1 MIDTGHD
8 QAFTINVASNTVRNL
23 IGTITRISTGAVL
36 ASLAL
41 DQSGTGTITYSDG
54 TVAAVTSWTLAQ

>member
-1 MIDTGHD
+1 LL
-8 QAFTINVASNTVRNL
+8 S
-23 IGTITRISTGAVL
+23 
-36 ASLAL
+36 L